1 MGKPAKQKAATHQRM
16 LVSLPRPVVER
27 ISKYA
32 RICRGGNKS
41 GFVADAVEA
50 YIKALRRHRHTQ
62 KLRHSYAAAA
72 AHSLAI
78 AAEWRQLDDEAWTK
92 LDQLELSAQR

>member
-1 MGKPAKQKAATHQRM
+1 MGKSAKQKSTKYQHM
-16 LVSLPRPVVER
+16 LVSLPRPVVEKVNR
-27 ISKYA
+27 YA

-50 YIKALRRHRHTQ
+50 YVDALRRHRHSE

-78 AAEWRQLDDEAWTK
+78 AAQWQELDDEAWAK
-92 LDQLELSAQR
+92 LDQLEQSAQR